1 MYGWMDPPSTPPQD
15 AAASAI
21 PGADAGVRW
30 QDPFAGPIDELPSF
44 FFMVANLLT
53 TSSRLF

>member
-30 QDPFAGPIDELPSF
+30 QDPFAGPIDELVF